1 MPTSASRRVWEG
13 KAQHYNSKAVKYSIG
28 VDGARGLA
36 AARKVAD
43 VRCVPHRKNIVD
55 VRCVP
60 HRKNI
65 VDVRC
70 VPHRKKISKSP
81 CARRNTVQKYSLI
94 PYQPRQTC

>member
-1 MPTSASRRVWEG
+1 VWEG

-43 VRCVPHRKNIVD
+43 VRCVPR
-55 VRCVP
+55 
-60 HRKNI
+60 RKNI

-70 VPHRKKISKSP
+70 VPHRKKILKSP